1 MIVMLLGRR
10 VTPVAENKRSVPNVL
25 WVVDGDGGRGAITEQ
40 VRRNASAESR
50 PCMFYNSARKRV
62 RVKLRSDFRN
72 PDGIEI

>member
-1 MIVMLLGRR
+1 MIVMLLGR
-10 VTPVAENKRSVPNVL
+10 PVSDMAENQRSIADVL

-40 VRRNASAESR
+40 VRRNASAESC